1 MLYNLYPFL
10 FIVLDIGYIVFFLVV
25 ISLIGLG
32 SCDSNKNTSELTQYG
47 VEISNLTCG
56 IVLESKI
63 NDDNDLKSVKLS
75 TGNPKAYETYYLVY
89 RFKATSLEEIEEDNK
104 LIVLFSFDNIA
115 CQMSKGVMIQN
126 FSKGENL
133 KFDLFRNDGDAPT
146 LISRV
151 EVPKEKNQSVDVTIA
166 WKFFCDFDKLKY
178 NLYFS
183 SQQLDTDGSKLRISK
198 ILTTRKATYDKPK
211 ISFDEESNSITWETV
226 KNAHHYRVYID
237 GEELGCDP
245 EREDSYAYIG
255 KQNES
260 GTEHLSLETLKN
272 LGVEGKIKIKLKKEP
287 HISDLAN
294 PVYSNTITV
303 NVE

>member
-1 MLYNLYPFL
+1 MVRIKNMIKKLVKL
-10 FIVLDIGYIVFFLVV
+10 FLVV
-25 ISLIGLG
+25 ISLFGLG

-63 NDDNDLKSVKLS
+63 NDDNDLTSIRLS

-89 RFKATSLEEIEEDNK
+89 RFKVESLEEIKEDNK
-104 LIVLFSFDNIA
+104 LIVHFSFDNEA
-115 CQMSKGVMIQN
+115 CQISNGVMIQN

-133 KFDLFRNDGDAPT
+133 KFNLFREDDDAPE

-151 EVPKEKNQSVDVTIA
+151 ELPKEKGQKVSVTIA

-183 SQQLDTDGSKLRISK
+183 SEQLDTDGDKLRISK
-198 ILTTRKATYDKPK
+198 VLTTRKATYEKPR
-211 ISFDEESNSITWETV
+211 ISFDEESDSIIWNTV
-226 KNAHHYRVYID
+226 PNVHHYKIYID
-237 GEELGCDP
+237 GKVLGCDP
-245 EREDSYAYIG
+245 EREDSYPHIG

-260 GTEHLSLETLKN
+260 GKECLYLSTLKS
-272 LGVEGKIKIKLKKEP
+272 LGVSGKVKVKLLMEP
-287 HISDLAN
+287 QISDLAN

-303 NVE
+303 TVK